1 MKELALRRTKGSVE
15 AEISKALT
23 QWEKDYLGRGSVSV
37 KTDILRDM
45 IIVTLRGVLTPAEY
59 SLCESKEGLLTIK
72 RTRSDL
78 VESGV
83 ETLKNMIFDITGEEV
98 ITFHTD
104 LSTRT
109 GERVMVFRLANNL
122 EKMFSA

>member
-1 MKELALRRTKGSVE
+1 MKELSLPRTKGSVE

-23 QWEKDYLGRGSVSV
+23 QWEKD
-37 KTDILRDM
+37 
-45 IIVTLRGVLTPAEY
+45 

-83 ETLKNMIFDITGEEV
+83 ETLKNMIFDIPAKKSLRF
-98 ITFHTD
+98 IPISAHA
-104 LSTRT
+104 
-109 GERVMVFRLANNL
+109 RVNG
-122 EKMFSA
+122 